1 MAQILL
7 SNATSAPTTGT
18 AWHARDTSSYA
29 TYLFHSFQAVGTTS
43 AGAGAATVLIEVSND
58 GTNYNTLGTITLT
71 LGTSSAGD
79 GFAVSNTW
87 EYYRAKLTAISGTN
101 ATVTVYMKG

>member
-7 SNATSAPTTGT
+7 SNATSAPTTGS
-18 AWHARDTSSYA
+18 AWNPRDTASIA
-29 TYLFHSFQAVGTTS
+29 TYLFHSFQATGATS
-43 AGAGAATVLIEVSND
+43 AGSGSATVVIEVSND

-71 LGTSSAGD
+71 LGTSSTGD

-87 EYYRAKLTAISGTN
+87 EYYRAKLTAISGTG
-101 ATVTVYMKG
+101 ASVTVYMKG